1 MSRFLKVTAIF
12 ISALLGL
19 CILLWLGLL
28 TYVHFNK
35 DKFTR
40 TVTATINE
48 RISGE
53 VTFSD
58 IDLTVLKGFPD
69 VSFEIKDLVIKDS
82 LWHVHKTE
90 IVNIQRAYTQIS
102 LSSVF
107 DGEAYI
113 DKLTLEEGRIHL
125 FTNEDSISNTGVL
138 RTDTTKI
145 KKTKSKDNPLVNL
158 QLNNIDIL
166 IQHIPKKKDFL
177 LAVDNC
183 LLQIK
188 HNGTGWTAVMDGET
202 ELTRFSF
209 NTDKGS
215 FMEEMLLDVALKMEF
230 DKAKA
235 ILTVPPQTVLL
246 DKAPYTF
253 GGEFNFNDTPFLF
266 NIDIRG
272 VDVDYAGIHDILT
285 PAISSKLKDIQL
297 QKVDTVDVKLI
308 GKMKYRDTPYV
319 KASFVVKNK
328 DVVIPKGTLS
338 NSSFTG
344 FFMDEVVQGYGHGDP
359 NSMVQVN
366 NFTGHFYGI
375 PLNIKQASV
384 KDLRDPV
391 VHFDMTSDFN
401 VSKLN
406 PLLGSSSFIFSDGN
420 AHVNLNCALAIKET
434 SNIPPSLRGTISFTK
449 VGCTYTPRSL
459 KFKNV
464 SGKLVFKEAD
474 VFLEQFKAQN
484 GQNIVQANG
493 EVKNLLNLYYTAPEK
508 VVIEANVTSDK
519 ISLDEYISFL
529 GQRGGAKKDSKA
541 TAAQLKDF
549 AGQLDKVMENSVAK
563 INLDIKTITYK
574 KFNADKVTSQVT
586 VAKSDIELKDTKL
599 RHAGG
604 TLNINAGIKPGN
616 NNNVVKINADID
628 HVDVQKLFTSF
639 GNFGQTAIIDSNIR
653 GKLSAN
659 VNVTG
664 GISYSGTVLPQ
675 SLNGD
680 VKFNLQEGHLID
692 FEPLGT
698 VGKIIFF
705 NRNLSDIKIEPLTN
719 TFNINNGSIYIN
731 PMYIQT
737 SAFNIFTEGTYGVP
751 TGTDILIQVPL
762 RNPKKDLDKKGQRL
776 TEKDMKKGIVINLHA
791 TDDNTGDVK
800 IKLGKGNH

>member
-1 MSRFLKVTAIF
+1 MTRFIKVTAIF
-12 ISALLGL
+12 ISAFLGL

-28 TYVHFNK
+28 MYVHFNK

-40 TVTATINE
+40 TVTETINE

-69 VSFEIKDLVIKDS
+69 ISFEIKDLVIKDS

-90 IVNIQRAYTQIS
+90 IVNIQRTYTQIS

-113 DKLTLEEGRIHL
+113 DKLTLEDGTIHL

-138 RTDTTKI
+138 KTDTTKT

-158 QLNNIDIL
+158 QLNNINIL

-183 LLQIK
+183 LLQIE
-188 HNGTGWTAVMDGET
+188 HNDTGWAAVMDGKT

-253 GGEFNFNDTPFLF
+253 GGVFNFNDTPFLF

-319 KASFVVKNK
+319 KASFVVKNR
-328 DVVIPKGTLS
+328 DVNIPKGTLS

-344 FFMDEVVQGYGHGDP
+344 FFMDEVEQGKGHGDP
-359 NSMVQVN
+359 NSMVQVE
-366 NFTGHFYGI
+366 NFTGDYYGI
-375 PLNIKQASV
+375 PVKIKQASV
-384 KDLRDPV
+384 KDLSDPIV
-391 VHFDMTSDFN
+391 RFDMTSDFN
-401 VSKLN
+401 LSKLN
-406 PLLGSSSFIFSDGN
+406 TLLGNSSFIFSDGN
-420 AHVNLNCALAIKET
+420 AHLDLNCALPIKET
-434 SNIPPSLRGTISFTK
+434 SEIPPSLWGNISFTK
-449 VGCTYTPRSL
+449 VDCTYKPRNL
-459 KFKNV
+459 NFKNV

-474 VFLEQFKAQN
+474 VILEKFKAQN
-484 GQNIVQANG
+484 GRNMVQANG
-493 EVKNLLNLYYTAPEK
+493 TVKNLLNLYYTAPEK
-508 VVIEANVTSDK
+508 VVIEANVSSDK

-529 GQRGGAKKDSKA
+529 GQRNVAKNDKKSSS
-541 TAAQLKDF
+541 AQLKKF
-549 AGQLDKVMENSVAK
+549 ATQLDNVMENSVAK

-574 KFNADKVTSQVT
+574 KFTADKVTSLLIVT
-586 VAKSDIELKDTKL
+586 KTDIELKDTKL
-599 RHAGG
+599 KHAGG
-604 TLNINAGIKPGN
+604 TLSLNASVKPDVN
-616 NNNVVKINADID
+616 SSAVKIKAEIN
-628 HVDVQKLFTSF
+628 HVDVQKLFASF
-639 GNFGQTAIIDSNIR
+639 DNFGQTAITDSNIR
-653 GKLSAN
+653 GNLSAD

-664 GISYSGTVLPQ
+664 GINYSGSVVPK

-737 SAFNIFTEGTYGVP
+737 SAFNIYTEGTYGVP

-762 RNPKKDLDKKGQRL
+762 RNPQKDLDKKGQRL